1 MLHNFC
7 IYMVKWLDNN
17 LLIGT
22 NYGPLFLDEDDFKQF
37 NFDPKWLVKNI
48 DTHEA
53 HDLLSTIKDYY
64 IDQAIKLYM
73 EGELS

>member
-1 MLHNFC
+1 MLPNFS

-22 NYGPLFLDEDDFKQF
+22 NYGPLFLDEDDFKHF

-48 DTHEA
+48 DTYEA
-53 HDLLSTIKDYY
+53 HDLVSNIKDYY